1 MSSVIR
7 FSISADVGKMSGV
20 DSVNSE
26 IEAKCK
32 INSRELAESL
42 SNTLYN
48 YLMFQFE
55 VCHPVRAKLFACTR
69 VTVGVID
76 IDMWIFWAL
85 LLLCLSLFIVLRG
98 FSQREDEGAVEHED
112 LPHPIQV
119 QDD

>member
-42 SNTLYN
+42 SNTLY
-48 YLMFQFE
+48 
-55 VCHPVRAKLFACTR
+55 
-69 VTVGVID
+69 I
-76 IDMWIFWAL
+76 
-85 LLLCLSLFIVLRG
+85 
-98 FSQREDEGAVEHED
+98 
-112 LPHPIQV
+112 
-119 QDD
+119 